1 MPIKLLIAD
10 NSVTIHKVVDLAFED
25 EDVHVFTAGDGQE
38 ALDKTK
44 EIHPDIIIADSDMPK
59 LNGFELCQKI
69 KADKKLKEI
78 PLCLLHSDFEEFDE
92 EKFRSS
98 GADDHLSKPFK
109 SEDLINKVSEMV
121 KKRTK
126 IKEENAFVAN
136 FSEQEELQINEK
148 QHSDLEDLNI
158 APLNEVE
165 EEIEK
170 KESPEFKPTS
180 EKQELTH
187 DRKASLEVTSEGDPS
202 EQEIAKLMEE
212 INEWNGEGLLEEAER
227 IAPLENN
234 KMDQSEIEKELKE
247 FDKVLNIPKDELG
260 KTGPHFEEKP
270 ADFDKLEIEEAA
282 DGDIPDLKKQDRIEE
297 KEDIINEDLLV
308 EDVTPPLL
316 DDETTT
322 IDTDNDLLMEGND
335 TLIEES
341 QTLKGE
347 SAGAKQ
353 YFDHK
358 STPADK
364 SKRDA
369 YVETDFPDR
378 KEKDTIEKT
387 KEMQPEDFVAEDEA
401 TFPWDE
407 EKTTIDTNKR
417 PLNDEKDTLI
427 EESFPLMEESSDS
440 KTYLDSKFTLPDK
453 NKKKEKPEADLFGF
467 KEKYSIE
474 KTKEIQPEDDI
485 SEDKSAF
492 PWDEGK
498 TTLDTNKRK
507 LNGEKESP
515 VETSEIAPKKIEEE
529 AEIEKIPI
537 NKTSGVVKQF
547 TEDDFERLIGPYIK
561 QTLEKTLKESIQNEL
576 VGITDKI
583 IEAIEKIVRE
593 NTHDVAKAIIQNEIK
608 KLKEPKA

>member
-44 EIHPDIIIADSDMPK
+44 EIHPDIIIADNDMPK

-69 KADKKLKEI
+69 KADKKLKKI
-78 PLCLLHSDFEEFDE
+78 PLCILHSDFEEFDE

-109 SEDLINKVSEMV
+109 SEDLINKVLEMA

-148 QHSDLEDLNI
+148 QHSDLEDLEI

-170 KESPEFKPTS
+170 KECPEFKPTS

-187 DRKASLEVTSEGDPS
+187 DRRAPLEVPS
-202 EQEIAKLMEE
+202 EDERSEQKIAKLMKE
-212 INEWNGEGLLEEAER
+212 INEWDEEELLEETEG
-227 IAPLENN
+227 IAPLEND
-234 KMDQSEIEKELKE
+234 KMCHSEIEKELE
-247 FDKVLNIPKDELG
+247 QFDKVLNISEDELG
-260 KTGPHFEEKP
+260 KTGPYFEEKP
-270 ADFDKLEIEEAA
+270 TDSDKLKVEEAA
-282 DGDIPDLKKQDRIEE
+282 DGDFPDLKRQGRIEG
-297 KEDIINEDLLV
+297 KEDSLNEDLLV
-308 EDVTPPLL
+308 EEVTPPLL

-322 IDTDNDLLMEGND
+322 IDTDNDLIMEEND
-335 TLIEES
+335 TLTEES
-341 QTLKGE
+341 QTLKEE

-358 STPADK
+358 FTPADK

-369 YVETDFPDR
+369 NVETDFPDR
-378 KEKDTIEKT
+378 KEKDTIEEA

-401 TFPWDE
+401 TFHWDKG
-407 EKTTIDTNKR
+407 KTTLDTNKK
-417 PLNDEKDTLI
+417 PLNGEKDSLI
-427 EESFPLMEESSDS
+427 EEPLPLIEESSDS
-440 KTYLDSKFTLPDK
+440 KKYLDSKFTLPDK
-453 NKKKEKPEADLFGF
+453 NKKKEKAEADLFDL
-467 KEKYSIE
+467 KEIDSIE
-474 KTKEIQPEDDI
+474 ETKEIQPEDYI
-485 SEDKSAF
+485 AEDKGAF

-515 VETSEIAPKKIEEE
+515 VEISEIAPKKIAEES
-529 AEIEKIPI
+529 EIEKIPI

-547 TEDDFERLIGPYIK
+547 TEDDFERLISPYIK
-561 QTLEKTLKESIQNEL
+561 QTLEKTIKESIQNEL

-583 IEAIEKIVRE
+583 IEAIEKIVKE
-593 NTHDVAKAIIQNEIK
+593 NTHDVAKTIIQNEIK
-608 KLKEPKA
+608 KLKDSKA